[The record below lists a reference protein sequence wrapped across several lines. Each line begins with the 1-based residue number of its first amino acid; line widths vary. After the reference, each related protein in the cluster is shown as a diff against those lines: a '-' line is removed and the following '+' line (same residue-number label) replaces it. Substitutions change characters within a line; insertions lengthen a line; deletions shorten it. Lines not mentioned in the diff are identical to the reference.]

1 MLVPGQINKSH
12 YPVVKNILSK
22 CTNIKAM
29 YLWGIS
35 VPGKYFLVSIA
46 DLLPELQQICFNTNC
61 KQEHQRM
68 FKYLKSFRNLKQFIS
83 NKTQAQMNDQNLFKA
98 DSACILFLPDSD
110 VIKKGHV
117 YLPRNFPPKPAHLS
131 SNQQVYQ
138 KKQPKLNT
146 N

>member
-1 MLVPGQINKSH
+1 
-12 YPVVKNILSK
+12 
-22 CTNIKAM
+22 M

-68 FKYLKSFRNLKQFIS
+68 FKYLKSLRNLKQFIL
-83 NKTQAQMNDQNLFKA
+83 NKTQAQMNDENVFKT

-117 YLPRNFPPKPAHLS
+117 YLPRNFSPKPAHLS

-138 KKQPKLNT
+138 KKQPELD
-146 N
+146 